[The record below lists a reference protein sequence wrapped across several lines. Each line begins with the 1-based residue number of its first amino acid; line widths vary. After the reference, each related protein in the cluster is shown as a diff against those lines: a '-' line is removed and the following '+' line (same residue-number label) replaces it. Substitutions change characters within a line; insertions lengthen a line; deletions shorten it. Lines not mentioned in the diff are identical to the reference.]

1 MGNIILN
8 VQHLLCFTKMCFMGE
23 IFDKNSFIFGK
34 KLNAL
39 KNFLLMDERKAVSLR
54 TLLLYT
60 SMLRAL

>member
-1 MGNIILN
+1 
-8 VQHLLCFTKMCFMGE
+8 MGE